1 MASRDELVEIFDE
14 ENIVTIS
21 YREALKIGLG
31 EEDALV
37 VSHVGLPRNC
47 GAIFT
52 TQIEGSPPL
61 FAVRNF
67 SDDGANRAVILGGP
81 RDDPKMRYFL
91 NIRDRFV
98 GLIVFDDDPRGEVV
112 NSTLGDFVEF
122 LYRVALRDSSP
133 TPASAEEGE
142 REIDQLAEALIN
154 RDPHAFR
161 ESDTWWSIALEK
173 IRESSVPGGRHEY
186 RR

>member
-1 MASRDELVEIFDE
+1 MASHDELVEIFGE
-14 ENIVTIS
+14 ERLATIP
-21 YREALKIGLG
+21 YRDALEIGLD

-37 VSHVGLPRNC
+37 VSHVGLPRDC

-52 TQIEGSPPL
+52 TRVEGSPPL

-67 SDDGANRAVILGGP
+67 SDDGANHAMILGGP
-81 RDDPKMRYFL
+81 RDDPEMRYFL
-91 NIRDRFV
+91 NVRDRFV
-98 GLIVFDDDPRGEVV
+98 GLIVFGDEPRGEVV

-122 LYRVALRDSSP
+122 LYRIALRDS
-133 TPASAEEGE
+133 AAEPSSTAEKE
-142 REIDQLAEALIN
+142 QEADQLAEILIN

-173 IRESSVPGGRHEY
+173 VREASAPVVIRAD
-186 RR
+186 